1 MIINTI
7 MEMTMTQT
15 GSPRVGDLVR
25 EEIFQD
31 NDNKIYRYGV
41 IIDELC
47 IKGIVHDRMCK
58 VFWSAC
64 DRFPVSSRP
73 YACFVS
79 EKQIEVVS

>member
-1 MIINTI
+1 MI
-7 MEMTMTQT
+7 QT
-15 GSPRVGDLVR
+15 GSPRIGDLVR

-31 NDNKIYRYGV
+31 NGDKVYRYGI
-41 IIDELC
+41 IIDELR

-64 DRFPVSSRP
+64 DRFPVSSSP